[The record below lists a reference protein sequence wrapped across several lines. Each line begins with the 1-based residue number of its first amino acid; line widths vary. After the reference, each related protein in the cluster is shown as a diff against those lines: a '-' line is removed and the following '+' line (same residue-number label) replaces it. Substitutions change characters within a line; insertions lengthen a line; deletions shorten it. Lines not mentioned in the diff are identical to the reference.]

1 MLPLVFLAAVA
12 AAPAAGDPAWESYVC
27 ESGPTIRLAL
37 LGERPASAGYLDLG
51 TGIVTLEP
59 HKGESSAVL
68 RGQGYMVRPFNWT
81 DILYAPPGR
90 EKSAYQCRVDGAA
103 GRAGRPGVE

>member
-1 MLPLVFLAAVA
+1 MLSLVLLAAVSA
-12 AAPAAGDPAWESYVC
+12 TPAAGDPTWETYVC

-37 LGERPASAGYLDLG
+37 LGDRPASAGYLDLG
-51 TGIVTLEP
+51 TGIITLEP
-59 HKGESSAVL
+59 HKGEPPAVL

-90 EKSAYQCRVDGAA
+90 EKSAYQCQVQGAA
-103 GRAGRPGVE
+103 DRAGRPGVE